1 MRAALFFAITLLVAH
16 LSLAR
21 TQTIS
26 QACFDDKKLAQLE
39 DSRVDTLIYV
49 WSPRMVLSALEAGHV
64 AEVARAKNLRF
75 IALHDTRVGAREI
88 IDSLSK
94 LNHQALIDSQPLC
107 SPRLIS
113 LEAMRHFPTAFFM
126 QTGALDSLP
135 LVGAMPEAQ
144 LGRAIEMKQQRPLEI
159 AKVNTRPNHSPVATP
174 QICIPPTEFVPLS
187 IDLAGAANTDSLEPR
202 VALGSYERIS
212 PDGRFILRSYSG
224 ARIGDVSLIELGGVQ
239 ATSVVHIYETPL
251 SNEAFPVQGTWRYIV
266 SIGGQHY
273 TLKEI
278 LTNQREAKPLF
289 KAGITGFY
297 TSAAELPREPEQQE
311 HFVRIRSFAWPNA
324 SNSDSMMQ
332 GKGSLSVRTI
342 TVNTQSQTVKADSGT
357 DFICGNRLNI
367 DGPFY
372 ALPMISVD
380 GLEFSALP
388 QKPHREE
395 HQTTHIYGFGAS
407 GAGCEYHQY
416 FNFSSGKAAFGFSEK
431 GRAAHITYEYGGQA
445 WWFNR
450 SLNLPFNLAP
460 APDANSLIQSLNAS
474 AFPGITHDGRVI
486 YAATWQHCNKSEGA
500 DKVCTQEGGYVIT
513 DPWQSTSYKKYIQ
526 EKNIAP
532 EKACI
537 TKNDVMRERA
547 SFAAFHQLL

>member
-1 MRAALFFAITLLVAH
+1 MRAALLFAITLLVAH
-16 LSLAR
+16 LSFA
-21 TQTIS
+21 QTLTTS

-39 DSRVDTLIYV
+39 DSRADTLIYI

-64 AEVARAKNLRF
+64 AEAAKAQNLRF
-75 IALHDTRVGAREI
+75 IALHDARVGAREF
-88 IDSLSK
+88 IDTLSK
-94 LNHQALIDSQPLC
+94 LKHQSLVNSEPLC

-113 LEAMRHFPTAFFM
+113 LDAMRHFPTEFIVQA
-126 QTGALDSLP
+126 GALDGLP

-144 LGRAIEMKQQRPLEI
+144 LRRAIEMKQQRPRETSQ
-159 AKVNTRPNHSPVATP
+159 ASSSTPP
-174 QICIPPTEFVPLS
+174 QICIPPTEFVPLP
-187 IDLAGAANTDSLEPR
+187 IDLAGAANTDNVEPR

-224 ARIGDVSLIELGGVQ
+224 ARIGDVSLIELGGGSK
-239 ATSVVHIYETPL
+239 TSVVRIYETPL

-289 KAGITGFY
+289 RAGITGFY
-297 TSAAELPREPEQQE
+297 TSAAELPRTPDLPE
-311 HFVRIRSFAWPNA
+311 HLVRIRSFAWPNSSA
-324 SNSDSMMQ
+324 SELMMQ
-332 GKGSLSVRTI
+332 GKGSLFVRTI
-342 TVNTQSQTVKADSGT
+342 TVNTQSQTVLADTGT
-357 DFICGNRLNI
+357 DFICGNRLKI

-388 QKPHREE
+388 QKPHREG

-407 GAGCEYHQY
+407 GAGCEYHQH
-416 FNFSSGKAAFGFSEK
+416 FDFSSGKAVFGFTK
-431 GRAAHITYEYGGQA
+431 KALAAHIAYEYGGHA

-450 SLNLPFNLAP
+450 SLNLHFDLSP
-460 APDANSLIQSLNAS
+460 APNADSLIHNLNAS
-474 AFPGITHDGRVI
+474 AFPGITRDGRVI
-486 YAATWQHCNKSEGA
+486 YAATWDHCNKNDDA
-500 DKVCTQEGGYVIT
+500 NKVCPQEGGYVIT
-513 DPWQSTSYKKYIQ
+513 DPWQSASYKQYIQ
-526 EKNIAP
+526 EKNIKP

-537 TKNDVMRERA
+537 TQDDVRRERA
-547 SFAAFHQLL
+547 NFANFHQLGV